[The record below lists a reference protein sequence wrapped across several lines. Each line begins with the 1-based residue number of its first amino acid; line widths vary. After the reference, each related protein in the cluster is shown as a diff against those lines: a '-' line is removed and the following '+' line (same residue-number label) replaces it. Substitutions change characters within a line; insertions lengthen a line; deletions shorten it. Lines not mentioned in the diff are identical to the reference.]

1 MATLKWSSRYKLDVP
16 EVDAQHRRWFGL
28 TGAFLDLAQSH
39 QADAAVV
46 EAALADAVDY
56 AKEHFASEEALM
68 RRVRFPESE
77 YKRHCEMHK
86 TFSAQ
91 VESMTERWIF
101 RQSVGATEVAEFM
114 RGWLVGHILS
124 ADIKYIGFYLSAQ
137 AELERRASR
146 GRRGRG

>member
-1 MATLKWSSRYKLDVP
+1 MATLKWSSRHKLDVP

-56 AKEHFASEEALM
+56 AKQHFASEEALM

-77 YKRHCEMHK
+77 YKRHCTMHK
-86 TFSAQ
+86 TFAARA
-91 VESMTERWIF
+91 ESMAERWVLG
-101 RQSVGATEVAEFM
+101 QPVEATEVAAFM

-124 ADIKYIGFYLSAQ
+124 ADIKYIGFYLSAE
-137 AELERRASR
+137 AELEQRGSR
-146 GRRGRG
+146 GRRRS